1 MLKIMMN
8 SENCLKLWLA
18 NIFVI
23 GLYFM
28 GSPALADDI
37 PVMTADNEGSLNRQ
51 IPLSFEESPPESL
64 GPDFFSLLSDEF
76 TFDSADDE
84 LLLAANK
91 TYSSVLKESPESL
104 SLRSRI
110 KLDSNYF
117 KGIFS
122 DARYALT
129 SPLRWDKA
137 DWITASI
144 VAGVTGVFFV
154 LDDDINEEVK
164 NSRSSTTDSISD
176 VFEPFGNAAFT
187 LPAMMGFYIYGN
199 FWENEKAERTALLAV
214 ESFLVTSLFTGA
226 LKVVMGRTR
235 PFDGVSADEF
245 KGPTTSNNAFPSGHT
260 SSVFAIATVVANEYE
275 HIPLIAPL
283 SYGIA
288 TMTGYSRLN
297 DNKHWASD
305 IIFGAALGYFTSK
318 TILKL
323 HSNKKGRHFTIYP
336 RVDRRGGGL
345 ILSTRF

>member
-1 MLKIMMN
+1 MKLN
-8 SENCLKLWLA
+8 NCLKLCWA
-18 NIFVI
+18 IFLVL
-23 GLYFM
+23 GLCLM
-28 GSPALADDI
+28 GSPALADKT
-37 PVMTADNEGSLNRQ
+37 PVMTVDSDGSLSRQ
-51 IPLSFEESPPESL
+51 VSLSSEESQLEARHS
-64 GPDFFSLLSDEF
+64 DFLYSFSDDF
-76 TFDSADDE
+76 TFSGADDE
-84 LLLAANK
+84 LLLATNK
-91 TYSSVLKESPESL
+91 TYSSALKERPERK

-137 DWITASI
+137 DWTTASI

-164 NSRSSTTDSISD
+164 NTRSSNTDSIAD
-176 VFEPFGNAAFT
+176 VFEPFGDSAFT
-187 LPAMMGFYIYGN
+187 LPSMLGFYIYGN
-199 FWENEKAERTALLAV
+199 FWENEKVERTALLAV
-214 ESFLVTSLFTGA
+214 ESFLVTSLFTGV

-235 PFDGVSADEF
+235 PFEGVSADEF
-245 KGPTTSNNAFPSGHT
+245 KGPSGSNNAFPSGHT

-305 IIFGAALGYFTSK
+305 VVFGAALGYFTSK

-323 HSNKKGRHFTIYP
+323 HSNKKGRHFTIFP
-336 RVDRRGGGL
+336 RIDHRGGGL
-345 ILSTRF
+345 VLSTRF

>member
-1 MLKIMMN
+1 MMN
-8 SENCLKLWLA
+8 FDNYLKLWWA
-18 NIFVI
+18 IFLVF
-23 GLYFM
+23 GLCLL
-28 GSPALADDI
+28 GSPALADKTPATIVDS
-37 PVMTADNEGSLNRQ
+37 DGSSNRHA
-51 IPLSFEESPPESL
+51 ILSSEESQSE
-64 GPDFFSLLSDEF
+64 DFRADYLYSLSDDF
-76 TFDSADDE
+76 TFAGADDE
-84 LLLAANK
+84 LLLAANN
-91 TYSSVLKESPESL
+91 TYSSVLKERPESI
-104 SLRSRI
+104 SLRRRI

-137 DWITASI
+137 DWTTASI

-164 NSRSSTTDSISD
+164 KNRSSTTDSISD
-176 VFEPFGNAAFT
+176 VFEPFGNSAFT

-199 FWENEKAERTALLAV
+199 FWENEKVERTALLAV

-226 LKVVMGRTR
+226 LKVIMGRTR

-260 SSVFAIATVVANEYE
+260 STAFAIATVVANEYE
-275 HIPLIAPL
+275 HIPLISPL

-288 TMTGYSRLN
+288 TMTGFSRMN

-305 IIFGAALGYFTSK
+305 VVFGAALGYFTSK

-323 HSNKKGRHFTIYP
+323 HSNKKGRHFTIFP
-336 RVDRRGGGL
+336 RADHRGGGL
-345 ILSTRF
+345 VLSTKF

>member
-1 MLKIMMN
+1 MMKFD
-8 SENCLKLWLA
+8 NCLKLWLA
-18 NIFVI
+18 TFLVL
-23 GLYFM
+23 GLCLM
-28 GSPALADDI
+28 GSPALADKT
-37 PVMTADNEGSLNRQ
+37 PVMTVDSDDSLNRQ
-51 IPLSFEESPPESL
+51 ALLSSEESQLEALRTDYLYSL
-64 GPDFFSLLSDEF
+64 SNNF
-76 TFDSADDE
+76 TFSGADDE

-91 TYSSVLKESPESL
+91 SYSSVLKESPESI

-129 SPLRWDKA
+129 SPLRWDKD

-176 VFEPFGNAAFT
+176 VFEPFGNSAFT

-199 FWENEKAERTALLAV
+199 LWDNEKAKRTALLAV
-214 ESFLVTSLFTGA
+214 ESFLVTSLFTGT

-260 SSVFAIATVVANEYE
+260 SSAFALATVVANEYE

-305 IIFGAALGYFTSK
+305 VVLGAALGYFTSK

-345 ILSTRF
+345 VLSTRF